1 MTRRL
6 STFLMAALAATL
18 LTQGAGV
25 RAEEAWQFEATPYL
39 WASGMKGDVQAG
51 RLPKTAVD
59 MSFSDIMDTLDFGL
73 MGAFEARKG
82 RWGILLDGIYM
93 KVSDSA
99 TASRSGPGPI
109 GATAR
114 ADAEARIEQSML
126 AGAVAYR
133 VTDGPTAVDVIGGLR
148 YTRLDVDAQI
158 DASLF
163 ALAGTVK
170 RSGNKDWIDPY
181 VGARIQY
188 PFAPRWTFVG
198 YGDVG
203 GFGVGADFTWQASA
217 GVSYEFSKS
226 VSGVFGYR
234 YFKVRYDQD
243 GFLYDMSNDGIY
255 LGAALRF

>member
-1 MTRRL
+1 MGL
-6 STFLMAALAATL
+6 PSKLVGAAGQVALIAGAMAAGTPAAVAADT
-18 LTQGAGV
+18 
-25 RAEEAWQFEATPYL
+25 WQFEGTPYL

-82 RWGILLDGIYM
+82 RWGILVDAIYM

-99 TASRSGPGPI
+99 DASQGPLTVG
-109 GATAR
+109 
-114 ADAEARIEQSML
+114 ADATVKQSMF

-133 VTDGPTAVDVIGGLR
+133 AMEGTALVDLIGGLR
-148 YTRLDVDAQI
+148 YTKLDVDAKI

-163 ALAGTVK
+163 NLAGTVK
-170 RSGNKDWIDPY
+170 RSGTKDWIDPY
-181 VGARIQY
+181 IGARVQV
-188 PFAPRWTFVG
+188 PFADRWTFVG

-217 GVSYEFSKS
+217 GVSYEFTKT
-226 VSGVFGYR
+226 VSGILGYR
-234 YFKVRYDQD
+234 YFKVDYDHD
-243 GFLYDMSNDGIY
+243 GFVYDMRSDGIY
-255 LGAALRF
+255 LGATMRF